1 MANNVGCNSSG
12 GNCRYDHDALV
23 AGGVYPFA
31 PTDPIAGKKVILV
44 GVSPAYQIYEWF
56 GGGDGG
62 SWELR
67 YSYNMA
73 DADTITDGGGD
84 SGGEEGGEEDGGG
97 GIPDFK
103 PTGPV
108 YTPLDPAGIAQRDYS
123 AYYPQSYMPTD
134 PAYPTMGL
142 LSTPAFGGTDL
153 YQPWSAQYGA
163 NVAPSSLWN
172 YTPPSS
178 LDVSAGPK
186 VTFE

>member
-1 MANNVGCNSSG
+1 MPSLANYNYSDILSKQGGSMYHSG
-12 GNCRYDHDALV
+12 NIPGAPN
-23 AGGVYPFA
+23 AGTPYIIVNY
-31 PTDPIAGKKVILV
+31 
-44 GVSPAYQIYEWF
+44 
-56 GGGDGG
+56 GGGRIEILRFYGSDGG
-62 SWELR
+62 SFER
-67 YSYNMA
+67 SYQLTA
-73 DADTITDGGGD
+73 DEVSSVTGGGGD
-84 SGGEEGGEEDGGG
+84 SGGEEGGEEGGGG

-123 AYYPQSYMPTD
+123 AYYPQAYMPTD

-153 YQPWSAQYGA
+153 YQPWSSQYGS
-163 NVAPSSLWN
+163 NVAPSSLWD
-172 YTPPSS
+172 YTPPSP

>member
-1 MANNVGCNSSG
+1 MANNVGCNASG
-12 GNCRYDHDALV
+12 GSCQYDHDALV
-23 AGGVYPFA
+23 AGGVYPSV
-31 PTDPIAGKKVILV
+31 PSGPIAGKTRILV
-44 GVSPAYQIYEWF
+44 GVSPAFKIYDWF
-56 GGGDGG
+56 GGDSGG
-62 SWELR
+62 TWELR

-73 DADTITDGGGD
+73 DSETITDGGGD
-84 SGGEEGGEEDGGG
+84 SGEEGGPEDGGG

-153 YQPWSAQYGA
+153 YQPWSAQYGS
-163 NVAPSSLWN
+163 NVAPSSLWD
-172 YTPPSS
+172 YTPPSP

>member
-1 MANNVGCNSSG
+1 MPSLSDYNYSDILSKQGGSMYHSG
-12 GNCRYDHDALV
+12 SIPGGPN
-23 AGGVYPFA
+23 AGTPYIIVNY
-31 PTDPIAGKKVILV
+31 
-44 GVSPAYQIYEWF
+44 
-56 GGGDGG
+56 GGGRIEILRFYGADGG
-62 SWELR
+62 SFERAYQLT
-67 YSYNMA
+67 A
-73 DADTITDGGGD
+73 DEVASVTSDGG
-84 SGGEEGGEEDGGG
+84 SEEEEGPPEDGGG

-172 YTPPSS
+172 YTPPSP